1 MTGKKLGDKDR
12 HAVDLFLDRP
22 DESDPDPRSE
32 SGVFIPPGSIEL
44 ERMKSLEKILSLLD
58 ELPVSD
64 PPADLAKRTIRRI
77 AKAGAA
83 ATPPPVQPTTGQRP
97 HA

>member
-1 MTGKKLGDKDR
+1 MAGKKLGAKDR

-22 DESDPDPRSE
+22 DESDPDPRGE
-32 SGVFIPPGSIEL
+32 SGIFLAPGSIEL
-44 ERMKSLEKILSLLD
+44 ERMKSLEKILSLLE

-77 AKAGAA
+77 EKAGAA
-83 ATPPPVQPTTGQRP
+83 ATPPPVQPVNGQRP